1 LGSSKAL
8 LAKRQGL
15 TRSHKVNRDEDLCFA
30 STNNSSDVK
39 QDIRYAFRM
48 LRKQPGF
55 GTIAI
60 LTLALG
66 IGANTAIFSIVNAVL
81 LRPLPY
87 RDADRIMVLNESSG
101 PGQDYSVAL
110 PDYFDWRNDN
120 TVFEHLAATHKE
132 SRNLSGIPGRDP
144 ERVSCASVTRNFFN
158 VVGVSPETGR
168 IFSEDEDKVGA
179 PPVVVIS
186 DRLWQRAFNRDPG
199 LLGRSITLHDQNF
212 TVIGVMPPQITSPQ
226 DTDAWF
232 SIMRRSN
239 NPAWM
244 DRSHHPMIFVW
255 GKLKPGVT
263 VDRARVEMKM
273 IAARLE
279 RTYPETNGKVY
290 AVVTPLLENLVG
302 KYRTN
307 LGLLLGAVGLVLL
320 IACANLANLFAARGA
335 ARAREFAI
343 HAAVGATRG
352 QIVKKLLI
360 ESFVIALLGGALG
373 FFLAIWVR
381 DGLIALSPG
390 NVSRFHQISFDLP
403 VLGFTFLVASLTTM
417 LFGLWPAWHTS
428 QADIQLALKAGSA
441 GSGDPPSAKRARDW
455 LVVSEIA
462 LTLTLLVAAGLVLKS
477 FSHLQSLLL
486 GYEPRALFTA
496 RFELPWQKYND
507 RDKINTFAKALLDKV
522 RSLPGVQNAAV
533 SSNGPLMGGWQTGFW
548 REENQRPQP
557 SDMLNS
563 DLEVVGGDYFST
575 LKVPLL
581 RGRAFN
587 ERDTKDSPRVI
598 IIDQA
603 MAEQY
608 FPGENPIGKRLGVDP
623 GNDNESYVMS
633 EIVGVVARMRFHAV
647 DEMAPLPVIY
657 CSLGQ
662 AQRTSLTLFVRS
674 TMASTALERAV
685 RDAVTSIDS
694 SLPVFD
700 ARPMTDRV
708 RETWGAQRLL
718 SFLFSVFAG
727 LALVL
732 ATIGLYGLLAYTTLK
747 RVPEIGIRLALG
759 ARPAQIRALILSH
772 GIQLLLIGSAIGLVA
787 AFGLSRALQSV
798 LFEVKGIDPRIY
810 LGVGLILFGAT
821 LLAAWIPARRAS
833 RVDPIVALHTE

>member
-1 LGSSKAL
+1 
-8 LAKRQGL
+8 
-15 TRSHKVNRDEDLCFA
+15 
-30 STNNSSDVK
+30 
-39 QDIRYAFRM
+39 M
-48 LRKQPGF
+48 LRKQPAF
-55 GTIAI
+55 SAIAI

-87 RDADRIMVLNESSG
+87 PAADRIMVLNESSG

-132 SRNLSGIPGRDP
+132 SRNLSGIPSRDP
-144 ERVSCASVTRNFFN
+144 ERISCASVTRNFFN
-158 VVGVSPETGR
+158 IIGLPPKIGR
-168 IFSEDEDKVGA
+168 TFSEDEDKVGA
-179 PPVVVIS
+179 PSVVVIS
-186 DRLWQRAFNRDPG
+186 DRLWQRAFNRDPAV
-199 LLGRSITLHDQNF
+199 LGRSITLHDQNY
-212 TVIGVMPPQITSPQ
+212 TVIGVMPSQVTSPQ
-226 DTDAWF
+226 DTDVWL
-232 SIMRRSN
+232 SMMRRSN

-244 DRSHHPMIFVW
+244 DRSHHPMIYVW

-263 VDRARVEMKM
+263 VAQARTEMKG

-279 RTYPETNGKVY
+279 KAYPETNGKET

-302 KYRTN
+302 KYRNN

-335 ARAREFAI
+335 TRTREFAI
-343 HAAVGATRG
+343 HAAVGANRG
-352 QIVKKLLI
+352 QIVMKLLI

-373 FFLAIWVR
+373 FFMAVWVR

-390 NVSRFHQISFDLP
+390 DVSRFQQISFDLP
-403 VLGFTFLVASLTTM
+403 VLGFTFLIASLTTV
-417 LFGLWPAWHTS
+417 LFGLWPAWHAS
-428 QADIQLALKAGSA
+428 HANVQLALKTGSS

-455 LVVSEIA
+455 LVISEIA
-462 LTLTLLVAAGLVLKS
+462 LTLTLLVASGLVLKS
-477 FSHLQSLLL
+477 FSRLQSLPL

-496 RFELPWQKYND
+496 RFELPWQEYND

-548 REENQRPQP
+548 REENPRPQP

-581 RGRAFN
+581 RGRTFD
-587 ERDTKDSPRVI
+587 ERDTKGSPRVI

-623 GNDNESYVMS
+623 GNDNEGFVMS
-633 EIVGVVARMRFHAV
+633 EIVGVVARMRFHAI

-674 TMASTALERAV
+674 TMASAALERTV
-685 RDAVTSIDS
+685 RDAMISIDS
-694 SLPVFD
+694 SLPTFD
-700 ARPMTDRV
+700 VRPMSDRV

-718 SFLFSVFAG
+718 TFLFSVFAG

-759 ARPAQIRALILSH
+759 ARPGQIRTLILSH
-772 GIQLLLIGSAIGLVA
+772 GMQLLLIGLVIGFVA
-787 AFGLSRALQSV
+787 AFALSRALQSV

-833 RVDPIVALHTE
+833 RVDPIVALRTE

>member
-1 LGSSKAL
+1 MSNLRL
-8 LAKRQGL
+8 
-15 TRSHKVNRDEDLCFA
+15 
-30 STNNSSDVK
+30 
-39 QDIRYAFRM
+39 AFRQ
-48 LRKQPGF
+48 LIKNPAF
-55 GTIAI
+55 SAVAI

-87 RDADRIMVLNESSG
+87 PNADRIMVLNESSG

-132 SRNLSGIPGRDP
+132 SRNLSGVPGREP
-144 ERVSCASVTRNFFN
+144 ERISCASVTRNFFN
-158 VVGVSPETGR
+158 ILGLSPKIGR
-168 IFSEDEDKVGA
+168 TFSEDEDKVGA

-186 DRLWQRAFNRDPG
+186 DRLWQQAFNRDPSAI
-199 LLGRSITLHDQNF
+199 GRSITLHDQNF
-212 TVIGVMPPQITSPQ
+212 TIIGVMPPEMTSPQ
-226 DTDAWF
+226 DSDAWF
-232 SIMRRSN
+232 SMMRRSN

-244 DRSHHPMIFVW
+244 DRAHHPMIYVW

-263 VDRARVEMKM
+263 VEQARSQMKA

-279 RTYPETNGKVY
+279 KAYPETNAGNT

-352 QIVKKLLI
+352 QLIKKLLI
-360 ESFVIALLGGALG
+360 ESFLIALLGGTLG
-373 FFLAIWVR
+373 FVIALWVR
-381 DGLIALSPG
+381 DSLIALSPG
-390 NVSRFHQISFDLP
+390 DVSRFQQISFDLP
-403 VLGFTFLVASLTTM
+403 VLGFTFLIASFTTV
-417 LFGLWPAWHTS
+417 LFGLWPAW
-428 QADIQLALKAGSA
+428 QASHADVQLALKEGSS
-441 GSGDPPSAKRARDW
+441 GGGDPPSAKRARDW
-455 LVVSEIA
+455 LVISEIA

-477 FSHLQSLLL
+477 FSRLQSLSL

-496 RFELPWQKYND
+496 RFELPWRKYND
-507 RDKINTFAKALLDKV
+507 RHKINTFAKALLDKV
-522 RSLPGVQNAAV
+522 RGLPGVQNAAV

-548 REENQRPQP
+548 REENPRPQP

-581 RGRAFN
+581 RGRTFN

-608 FPGENPIGKRLGVDP
+608 FPGENPIGKRLGVDA
-623 GNDNESYVMS
+623 GNDDEGWVMS

-647 DEMAPLPVIY
+647 DEMAPIPVIY

-674 TMASTALERAV
+674 TMASAALERSI

-700 ARPMTDRV
+700 ARPMSDRI

-718 SFLFSVFAG
+718 SFLFSVFSG

-747 RVPEIGIRLALG
+747 RVREIGIRLALG
-759 ARPAQIRALILSH
+759 ARPAQIRALVLSH
-772 GIQLLLIGSAIGLVA
+772 GLQLLLIGSVIGLAA
-787 AFGLSRALQSV
+787 AFALSRALQSV
-798 LFEVKGIDPRIY
+798 LFDVKGIDPRIY
-810 LGVGLILFGAT
+810 LGVGALLFAAT
-821 LLAAWIPARRAS
+821 FFASWIPARRAS
-833 RVDPIVALHTE
+833 RVDPIIALRTE

>member
-1 LGSSKAL
+1 MNDLKLGF
-8 LAKRQGL
+8 RQ
-15 TRSHKVNRDEDLCFA
+15 
-30 STNNSSDVK
+30 
-39 QDIRYAFRM
+39 
-48 LRKQPGF
+48 LRKSPAF
-55 GTIAI
+55 TVVAVV
-60 LTLALG
+60 TLALG

-87 RDADRIMVLNESSG
+87 PNADRIMVLNESSG

-144 ERVSCASVTRNFFN
+144 ERVSCTSVTRNLFN
-158 VVGVSPETGR
+158 VVGMSAQIGR
-168 IFSEDEDKVGA
+168 PFSEAEDKVGA

-186 DRLWQRAFNRDPG
+186 DRLWRRAFNADPSV
-199 LLGRSITLHDQNF
+199 LGQSIVLHDQNF
-212 TVIGVMPPQITSPQ
+212 TVVGVMPPQMTSPQ
-226 DTDAWF
+226 DTDVWL
-232 SIMRRSN
+232 SMMRRSN

-244 DRSHHPMIFVW
+244 DRSHHPMIYVW

-263 VDRARVEMKM
+263 VDQARTEMKG

-279 RTYPETNGKVY
+279 KAYPDTNGQET

-320 IACANLANLFAARGA
+320 IACANLANLFAARSA

-343 HAAVGATRG
+343 QAAVGATRG

-360 ESFVIALLGGALG
+360 ESFVIALVGGALG
-373 FFLAIWVR
+373 LLMAVWVR
-381 DGLIALSPG
+381 NGLIALSPG
-390 NVSRFHQISFDLP
+390 EVSRFQQISFDLP
-403 VLGFTFLVASLTTM
+403 VLGFTFLIASLTTV
-417 LFGLWPAWHTS
+417 LFGLWPAW
-428 QADIQLALKAGSA
+428 QASHANVQLALKAGSA

-455 LVVSEIA
+455 LVISEIA

-477 FSHLQSLLL
+477 FSRLQSLSL

-507 RDKINTFAKALLDKV
+507 HDKIDTFVKPLLDKV
-522 RSLPGVQNAAV
+522 RAFAGVQNAAV

-548 REENQRPQP
+548 REENGRPLP

-563 DLEVVGGDYFST
+563 DLEVIGGDYFST

-581 RGRAFN
+581 RGRTFN

-608 FPGENPIGKRLGVDP
+608 FPGEDPIGKRLGVDV
-623 GNDNESYVMS
+623 GNDEEGWVMG
-633 EIVGVVARMRFHAV
+633 EIVGVVARMRFHAI

-662 AQRTSLTLFVRS
+662 AQRTSLALFVRS
-674 TMASTALERAV
+674 TSGLATLEKPI
-685 RDAVTSIDS
+685 RDIIGSIDPA
-694 SLPVFD
+694 LAVFD
-700 ARPMTDRV
+700 PRPMSDRV

-747 RVPEIGIRLALG
+747 REPGKDKK
-759 ARPAQIRALILSH
+759 Q
-772 GIQLLLIGSAIGLVA
+772 
-787 AFGLSRALQSV
+787 
-798 LFEVKGIDPRIY
+798 K
-810 LGVGLILFGAT
+810 T
-821 LLAAWIPARRAS
+821 
-833 RVDPIVALHTE
+833 

>member
-1 LGSSKAL
+1 MSIPFKHCAL
-8 LAKRQGL
+8 
-15 TRSHKVNRDEDLCFA
+15 NDMNDLKF
-30 STNNSSDVK
+30 
-39 QDIRYAFRM
+39 AFRH
-48 LRKQPGF
+48 LSKSPGF
-55 GTIAI
+55 TLVAV

-66 IGANTAIFSIVNAVL
+66 IGANTAIFSIINAVL

-87 RDADRIMVLNESSG
+87 PDADRIMVLNESSG

-132 SRNLSGIPGRDP
+132 SRNLSGIPDREA
-144 ERVSCASVTRNFFN
+144 ERISCAFVTRNFFN
-158 VVGVSPETGR
+158 IVGLPPEIGR
-168 IFSEDEDKVGA
+168 TFSEDEDKVGA

-186 DRLWQRAFNRDPG
+186 DRLWRRVFNADSNV
-199 LLGRSITLHDQNF
+199 LGRSITLHDQDY
-212 TVIGVMPPQITSPQ
+212 TVIGVMPPQVTSPQ
-226 DTDAWF
+226 DVDAWL
-232 SIMRRSN
+232 SMMRRSN

-244 DRSHHPMIFVW
+244 QRFVHPMIYVW

-263 VDRARVEMKM
+263 VAQARTEIKA
-273 IAARLE
+273 IAARLAK
-279 RTYPETNGKVY
+279 TYPETNGQET

-307 LGLLLGAVGLVLL
+307 LGLLLGAVGVVLL
-320 IACANLANLFAARGA
+320 IACANLANLFAVRGA

-352 QIVKKLLI
+352 RIVKKLLI
-360 ESFVIALLGGALG
+360 ESFVIALIGGALG
-373 FFLAIWVR
+373 LLTAVWVR
-381 DGLIALSPG
+381 NGLIALSPEH
-390 NVSRFHQISFDLP
+390 VSRFQQISFDLP
-403 VLGFTFLVASLTTM
+403 VLGFTFLIASVTTV
-417 LFGLWPAWHTS
+417 LFGLWPAW
-428 QADIQLALKAGSA
+428 QASHANVQLALKTGSA

-455 LVVSEIA
+455 LVIGEIA

-477 FSHLQSLLL
+477 FSRLQSLSL

-496 RFELPWQKYND
+496 RFELPWRKYSD
-507 RDKINTFAKALLDKV
+507 RDKIDMFARTLVDKV
-522 RSLPGVQNAAV
+522 RASPDVQNAAV
-533 SSNGPLMGGWQTGFW
+533 SSNAPLMGGWQTGFW
-548 REENQRPQP
+548 REENPRPRP

-563 DLEVVGGDYFST
+563 DLEVVGGDYFAT
-575 LKVPLL
+575 LKAPLL
-581 RGRAFN
+581 RGRTFN
-587 ERDTKDSPRVI
+587 ERDTKDSPRII

-608 FPGENPIGKRLGVDP
+608 FPGEDPIGKRLGVDF
-623 GNDNESYVMS
+623 GNDEEGSVMS

-657 CSLGQ
+657 SSLGQ

-674 TMASTALERAV
+674 TMGSAALERFI
-685 RDAVTSIDS
+685 RRAVTSIDP
-694 SLPVFD
+694 SLAVFD
-700 ARPMTDRV
+700 ARPMSDRV

-747 RVPEIGIRLALG
+747 RLPEIGIRLALG
-759 ARPAQIRALILSH
+759 ARPVQIRTLILSH
-772 GIQLLLIGSAIGLVA
+772 GMQLLLIGSVIGLVLA
-787 AFGLSRALQSV
+787 IALSRALQTV
-798 LFEVKGIDPRIY
+798 LFEVKGIDPGIY
-810 LGVGLILFGAT
+810 LGVGALLFSAT
-821 LLAAWIPARRAS
+821 LFASWIPAHRAS
-833 RVDPIVALHTE
+833 RVDPIQALRTE

>member
-1 LGSSKAL
+1 ML
-8 LAKRQGL
+8 
-15 TRSHKVNRDEDLCFA
+15 EDLRF
-30 STNNSSDVK
+30 
-39 QDIRYAFRM
+39 AFRQ
-48 LRKQPGF
+48 LIKNPAF
-55 GTIAI
+55 SAVAI
-60 LTLALG
+60 VTLALG

-81 LRPLPY
+81 LQPLPY
-87 RDADRIMVLNESSG
+87 PDVDRIMVLNESSG

-144 ERVSCASVTRNFFN
+144 ERISCASVTRNFFN
-158 VVGVSPETGR
+158 IVGLPPEIGR
-168 IFSEDEDKVGA
+168 TFSEEEDKVGA

-186 DRLWQRAFNRDPG
+186 DRLWRRVFNRDPSV
-199 LLGRSITLHDQNF
+199 LGRSITLHDQNF
-212 TVIGVMPPQITSPQ
+212 TVIGVMPPQVTSPQ
-226 DTDAWF
+226 DSDVWL
-232 SIMRRSN
+232 SMMRRSN
-239 NPAWM
+239 NPVWM
-244 DRSHHPMIFVW
+244 QRFIHPMIYVW

-263 VDRARVEMKM
+263 LEQARTEMKT

-279 RTYPETNGKVY
+279 KAYPETNGKET

-335 ARAREFAI
+335 ARAKEFAI

-352 QIVKKLLI
+352 QLIKKLLL
-360 ESFVIALLGGALG
+360 ESFLIALLGGALG
-373 FFLAIWVR
+373 FFLAVWVR

-390 NVSRFHQISFDLP
+390 DVSRFQQISFDLP
-403 VLGFTFLVASLTTM
+403 VLGFTFLIASFTTV
-417 LFGLWPAWHTS
+417 LFGLWPAW
-428 QADIQLALKAGSA
+428 QASHADVQLALKAGSA

-455 LVVSEIA
+455 LVISEIA
-462 LTLTLLVAAGLVLKS
+462 LTLTLLVAAALVLKS
-477 FSHLQSLLL
+477 FSRLQSLSL

-496 RFELPWQKYND
+496 RFELPWQRYND

-522 RSLPGVQNAAV
+522 RGLPGVQNAAV

-548 REENQRPQP
+548 REENPRPQP
-557 SDMLNS
+557 SDMLSS

-581 RGRAFN
+581 RGRTFN
-587 ERDTKDSPRVI
+587 ERDTKNSPRVV

-623 GNDNESYVMS
+623 GNDNENFVMS
-633 EIVGVVARMRFHAV
+633 EIVGVVAHMRFHAI

-657 CSLGQ
+657 SSLGQ

-674 TMASTALERAV
+674 TMGSAALER
-685 RDAVTSIDS
+685 SIRGCQPSTHGRCWIGFRKLGGRNVCSVFS
-694 SLPVFD
+694 SRSSPASRFCS
-700 ARPMTDRV
+700 RPSGFTDCSL
-708 RETWGAQRLL
+708 TQR
-718 SFLFSVFAG
+718 SSASAKSVFAS
-727 LALVL
+727 
-732 ATIGLYGLLAYTTLK
+732 LLA
-747 RVPEIGIRLALG
+747 PG
-759 ARPAQIRALILSH
+759 
-772 GIQLLLIGSAIGLVA
+772 QLRFACS
-787 AFGLSRALQSV
+787 FFR
-798 LFEVKGIDPRIY
+798 
-810 LGVGLILFGAT
+810 
-821 LLAAWIPARRAS
+821 
-833 RVDPIVALHTE
+833 TECICF